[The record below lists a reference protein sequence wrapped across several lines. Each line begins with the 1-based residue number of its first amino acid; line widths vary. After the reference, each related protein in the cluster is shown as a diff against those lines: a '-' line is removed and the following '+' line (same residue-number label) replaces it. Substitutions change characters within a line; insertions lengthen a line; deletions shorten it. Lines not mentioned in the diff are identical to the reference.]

1 MDFHNLRIMLSFS
14 GKDPTRLQKELL
26 LDTETNKGVFVIYTG
41 GTIGSK
47 PRDPNDP
54 DSPRTVIQWD
64 ELFEL
69 TPALNDLDFPVSGWS
84 FPAPTDSCNI
94 GPLEWRMMAEK
105 IEENYDNY
113 EGFVILHGTDTMV
126 YTASVL
132 SFMLVNLGKPVILTG
147 AQRSHLYQARNDAE
161 QNLIT
166 SLRIANPKDSGIPVV
181 PEVCIFFRDELYRG
195 NRCIKGDASG
205 YSAYT
210 SPNYP
215 RLGWAGDKIHIDT
228 RHIRQMP
235 TQSFRIRRH
244 MDSNVLS
251 FNVFPGIQDTDVV
264 QRLINAPSLRGII
277 LCSFGSGNIPT
288 SPDFLEPFRKA
299 VERGVII
306 QNVTQCTRGMVD
318 LGLYES
324 SAKLLEIGII
334 SGLDITDEAALC
346 KMMVLLGDEDLS
358 ENEVADLMQQ
368 DLEGEMSLSVFTTRF
383 RKHEKNELNASQH
396 RVRLAA
402 VDILPG
408 DWTGWKISSAV
419 LRFRNAKVENH
430 PLKEPVAIRVF
441 LNLGSSDTLDDKNP
455 NYAGEFLRMVNDEPS
470 IVSLNVTRVARKLIK
485 PGMKVSFT
493 VSIDEDS
500 RGSFKWESAEFCI
513 YSGSTVDSR

>member
-1 MDFHNLRIMLSFS
+1 M
-14 GKDPTRLQKELL
+14 K
-26 LDTETNKGVFVIYTG
+26 TETKKGVFVIYTG

-54 DSPRTVIQWD
+54 DSPRTFIGWD
-64 ELFEL
+64 ELVEL

-94 GPLEWRMMAEK
+94 GPKEWRMLAEK

-132 SFMLVNLGKPVILTG
+132 SFMLANLGKPVILTG

-166 SLRIANPKDSGIPVV
+166 ALRIANPNDSGIPVV
-181 PEVCIFFRDELYRG
+181 PEVCIFFRDSLYRG
-195 NRCIKGDASG
+195 NRCIKEDASG
-205 YSAYT
+205 YNAYS

-215 RLGWAGDKIHIDT
+215 RLGWAGDKLHIDT
-228 RHIRQMP
+228 RHIRKMP

-244 MDSNVLS
+244 MDTNVIS
-251 FNVFPGIQDTDVV
+251 FNVFPGIQDTEVV
-264 QRLINAPSLRGII
+264 QRLLNAPSLKGII
-277 LCSFGSGNIPT
+277 LCAFGSGNIPT

-306 QNVTQCTRGMVD
+306 QNVTQCTRGMVE

-324 SAKLLEIGII
+324 SAKLLEIGIV
-334 SGLDITDEAALC
+334 SGQDITEEAALC
-346 KMMVLLGDEDLS
+346 KMMVLLGDEDLT
-358 ENEVADLMQQ
+358 ENDVADMMQQ

-383 RKHEKNELNASQH
+383 RKLELNELNASQN
-396 RVRLAA
+396 RARFSA

-408 DWTGWKISSAV
+408 DWKGWEISSAV
-419 LRFRNAKVENH
+419 LRFRKAKIENH
-430 PLKEPVAIRVF
+430 PLNEPVPIRIF
-441 LNLGSSDTLDDKNP
+441 LNLGSSDTLDDKSP
-455 NYAGEFLRMVNDEPS
+455 NFAGEFLRMVNSEPS
-470 IVSLNVTRVARKLIK
+470 VVSFNVTRVARKLIK
-485 PGMKVSFT
+485 PGMKISFT
-493 VSIDEDS
+493 VAIADGPH
-500 RGSFKWESAEFCI
+500 GSFEWDSAEFCI
-513 YSGSTVDSR
+513 YSGSTVDSG